1 MNWDLLWAQVL
12 AGVANGGLYFLVASG
27 LTLLWGALGV
37 VNLAHGSFFMLAAF
51 GAAACIQKWG
61 PGAGFLA
68 ACLIVPAVVAAIG
81 ATLEVSLFRRVYRS
95 GMWGQLLVSFGLLL
109 VLNNVTR
116 LAFGAQPLSMAP
128 PPQLAGFVEFGSLK
142 LASYQLVVLA
152 LTAAV
157 AIYLWVLLTRSRTGR
172 LIRAAVDDPQM
183 LEAVGVDVQR
193 LRTTVM
199 AIAAMLAGVA
209 GAIAVPRGAI
219 NTGMDVQIVLIA
231 FAVVVV
237 GGLGSVWGGLAA
249 AMLIGVAET
258 VSTLVIDQGGE
269 IIIFAVMVIVLLFK
283 PTGFRT
289 IVGRE

>member
-12 AGVANGGLYFLVASG
+12 AGIANGGLYFLVASG

-61 PGAGFLA
+61 PGAGFLV
-68 ACLIVPAVVAAIG
+68 ACLIVPAVVAVLG

-128 PPQLAGFVEFGSLK
+128 PPQLSGFVELGPLK
-142 LASYQLVVLA
+142 LASYQLLVLA

-157 AIYLWVLLTRSRTGR
+157 ATYLWVLLTRSRTGR

-183 LEAVGVDVQR
+183 LEAVGVDVLR

-199 AIAAMLAGVA
+199 AIAAMLAGIA

-219 NTGMDVQIVLIA
+219 NTGLDVQIVLIA

-258 VSTLVIDQGGE
+258 VSTLVIDQGSE